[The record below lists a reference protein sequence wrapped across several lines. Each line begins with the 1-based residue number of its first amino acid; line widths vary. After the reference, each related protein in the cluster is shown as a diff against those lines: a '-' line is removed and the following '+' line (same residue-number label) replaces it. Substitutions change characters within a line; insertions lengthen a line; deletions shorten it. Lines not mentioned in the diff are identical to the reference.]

1 MKTMNTMKKNIVTF
15 IICVIVLIT
24 LFVGS
29 VSAGYSSFCW
39 SPFVEK
45 TIAGKNTISANI
57 LVDKD
62 NGIEYIVVSAENG
75 VAITPRLKKN

>member
-15 IICVIVLIT
+15 IICIIVLIT

-29 VSAGYSSFCW
+29 VSDGYSSFCW
-39 SPFVEK
+39 STFVEK
-45 TIAGKNTISANI
+45 TIAGKAAISANI
-57 LVDKD
+57 LTDKD
-62 NGIEYIVVSAENG
+62 NGVEYIVVSTENG

>member
-1 MKTMNTMKKNIVTF
+1 MKAMNIMKKNIVTF
-15 IICVIVLIT
+15 AICIIVLIT

-45 TIAGKNTISANI
+45 TIAGKDTISANI
-57 LVDKD
+57 LVDKE
-62 NGIEYIVVSAENG
+62 NGFEYIVVSTENG
-75 VAITPRLKKN
+75 VAITPRLRKN

>member
-15 IICVIVLIT
+15 IICIIVLIT
-24 LFVGS
+24 LFISS

-45 TIAGKNTISANI
+45 TIAGENTISANI

-62 NGIEYIVVSAENG
+62 NGVEYIVISTENG